1 MRIFPIFS
9 QKKGE
14 IDTPYLDNANHAAQ
28 IIKLLT

>member
-1 MRIFPIFS
+1 MRILLFS
-9 QKKGE
+9 QKKDE